1 MTDRHTKIDDLPEA
15 RVKAACLV
23 RIVDDDETMLNSYRF
38 MLGAVG
44 WQVKCYQQARAFLD
58 DQNDAAGCLV
68 LDVRMPQMSGLELH
82 AEMRRLGVTLPV
94 IFVTGHG
101 DVDMAVQTMKDG
113 AVDFMLKPV
122 VPGRLKEAVLHWC
135 REDCKRRLSEL
146 QNNALE
152 SDARSLTEREREV
165 AQLVVQ
171 GLSNKAIAAKLSIAE
186 RTVKFHRASACEKL
200 GVGSTAQLIAR
211 MMLLKEKGLV

>member
-68 LDVRMPQMSGLELH
+68 LDVRMPQMSGLQLH

-94 IFVTGHG
+94 IF
-101 DVDMAVQTMKDG
+101 VQTMKDG

-122 VPGRLKEAVLHWC
+122 VPDRLKEAVLHWC
-135 REDCKRRLSEL
+135 REDCKRKLSEL

>member
-1 MTDRHTKIDDLPEA
+1 
-15 RVKAACLV
+15 
-23 RIVDDDETMLNSYRF
+23 
-38 MLGAVG
+38 
-44 WQVKCYQQARAFLD
+44 
-58 DQNDAAGCLV
+58 
-68 LDVRMPQMSGLELH
+68 MPQMSGLQLH

-101 DVDMAVQTMKDG
+101 DVDMAVQTMKEG

-122 VPGRLKEAVLHWC
+122 VPDRLKEAVLHWC
-135 REDCKRRLSEL
+135 REDCKRKLSEL

-200 GVGSTAQLIAR
+200 GVSSSAQLIAR
-211 MMLLKEKGLV
+211 LMLLKEKGLV

>member
-1 MTDRHTKIDDLPEA
+1 
-15 RVKAACLV
+15 
-23 RIVDDDETMLNSYRF
+23 
-38 MLGAVG
+38 
-44 WQVKCYQQARAFLD
+44 
-58 DQNDAAGCLV
+58 
-68 LDVRMPQMSGLELH
+68 
-82 AEMRRLGVTLPV
+82 MRRLGVTLPV

-122 VPGRLKEAVLHWC
+122 VPDRLKEAVLLWC

-200 GVGSTAQLIAR
+200 GVGGTAQLIAR